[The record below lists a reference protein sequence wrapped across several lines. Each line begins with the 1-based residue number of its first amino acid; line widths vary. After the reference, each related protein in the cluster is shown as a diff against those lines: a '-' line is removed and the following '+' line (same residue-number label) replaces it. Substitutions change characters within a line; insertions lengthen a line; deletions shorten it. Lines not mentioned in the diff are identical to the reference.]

1 MNILA
6 LCTSNSARSIL
17 LEGILNSLGTGRVT
31 AFSAGSHPGGTV
43 HPQALRLLAEHGHDT
58 ARARSKSWDIFAE
71 PGAPR
76 MDLVITVCDAAAAE
90 TCPFWP
96 GAPLRGHWGVP
107 DPAALPPEAQEAGFN
122 AAYALLRRRAEALL
136 ALSPDAI
143 TASELAR
150 IGALE

>member
-58 ARARSKSWDIFAE
+58 ACARSKSWDIFAE

-76 MDLVITVCDAAAAE
+76 MDLVITVCDAAAAS
-90 TCPFWP
+90 
-96 GAPLRGHWGVP
+96 LSR
-107 DPAALPPEAQEAGFN
+107 
-122 AAYALLRRRAEALL
+122 LLSVA
-136 ALSPDAI
+136 
-143 TASELAR
+143 
-150 IGALE
+150 